1 MPRLLLLR
9 HATAERAR
17 PGEKDHDRPL
27 TKGGRKEATAIGKA
41 IADVGRVDL
50 VLSSTS
56 TRTRETWDG
65 VAEALKKKKPEARF
79 LRSLY
84 EPAGT
89 YLPTIRSEGGEAE
102 IILVVGHN
110 PAIQE
115 TAVELAVDLASR
127 DGRKLAARFPKGGL
141 AVFEFDGAWRSLQ
154 PRAMRL
160 TAFIGPE
167 DR

>member
-27 TKGGRKEATAIGKA
+27 TKGGRKESSAMSKPVAELG
-41 IADVGRVDL
+41 VDL

-65 VAEALKKKKPEARF
+65 VAQAFKKKKPEVRF
-79 LRSLY
+79 LRSLF
-84 EPAGT
+84 EPDGT
-89 YLPTIRSEGGEAE
+89 YLPTIRAEGGEAE
-102 IILVVGHN
+102 SVLVVGHN

-115 TAVELAVDLASR
+115 TALELAADLASPE
-127 DGRKLAARFPKGGL
+127 GRKLAQRFPKAGL
-141 AVFEFDGAWRSLQ
+141 AIFEFDSEWRSLQ
-154 PRAMRL
+154 PQAMRL
-160 TAFIGPE
+160 VSFIEPE
-167 DR
+167 ER